1 MIRSIVKFGT
11 AAMALVPLAASAHVG
26 VGDTHGFLA
35 GFSHPRGGVDHILG
49 MIAVGLFAAQLG
61 GRALWLVPLTFVS
74 VMTVAGIAGMAAAEL
89 PFVQSGIGIS
99 VVVLGLAV
107 ACQVSVPA
115 LCAAALV

>member
-1 MIRSIVKFGT
+1 MIRSIVKFGA

-35 GFSHPRGGVDHILG
+35 GFSHPLGGVDHILA

-74 VMTVAGIAGMAAAEL
+74 VMTLAGIAAAEL
-89 PFVQSGIGIS
+89 PFVQTGIGIS
-99 VVVLGLAV
+99 VVVLGWLSRV
-107 ACQVSVPA
+107 K
-115 LCAAALV
+115 